1 MGGSNDVVGSPPP
14 YLQPAQTAPPVPGY
28 YRAEVGEFWI
38 SETVLSGEM
47 QLWYFDVCVYPSRP

>member
-28 YRAEVGEFWI
+28 YRAEMGDFWI
-38 SETVLSGEM
+38 SETV
-47 QLWYFDVCVYPSRP
+47 